1 MNDSDIERKAR
12 ADERRKR
19 MKVRFTTLD
28 DQSDPWPIFGAD
40 AVDLAAD
47 LTRQVWALSGRP
59 FPNYRRSEI
68 PIRFSDFDP
77 E

>member
-1 MNDSDIERKAR
+1 VNDSDIERKAR

-19 MKVRFTTLD
+19 VKVRFTTLD